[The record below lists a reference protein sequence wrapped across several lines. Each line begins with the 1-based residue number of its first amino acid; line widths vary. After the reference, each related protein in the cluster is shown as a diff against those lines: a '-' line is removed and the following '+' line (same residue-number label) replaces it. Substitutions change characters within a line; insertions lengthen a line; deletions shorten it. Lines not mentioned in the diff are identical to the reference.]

1 MGVFSTANVLR
12 GLLPWRCLLSLHFV
26 LHHAVHP
33 KQDMILPSGI
43 MSNRRCGR
51 CVTSHRVGVDQLVDI
66 KYFKHMCSAVSLSK
80 TIAREVVIGCKE
92 DSKALPENYNDI
104 DLVQTAFLT

>member
-1 MGVFSTANVLR
+1 M
-12 GLLPWRCLLSLHFV
+12 
-26 LHHAVHP
+26 
-33 KQDMILPSGI
+33 
-43 MSNRRCGR
+43 
-51 CVTSHRVGVDQLVDI
+51 VDI